1 MKVIIVELKCCIT
14 SSVCLS
20 IDLDVTLPNPTLVSD
35 YSRNNDG
42 DMSGRISPWY
52 CNHNKKN
59 KQLLRMDQCFH
70 LWTCIE
76 LFKCLLKSVDYVD
89 YPIET

>member
-1 MKVIIVELKCCIT
+1 MKVIIVELKCCIM

-20 IDLDVTLPNPTLVSD
+20 IDLDVTLVCD

-52 CNHNKKN
+52 YNHNKIN
-59 KQLLRMDQCFH
+59 KQLLPTDQCFH